1 MDHRSTRIAA
11 LGSEADLRRR
21 AMLDRRDFLR
31 LGAGAAVAV
40 AASGLLMDRAM
51 AQSPSAAAGS
61 PATQEFAG
69 TTLDLIGLAGEDGKV
84 ELEQWRSDRGVTLAT
99 SPFSSWDETFAKLKT
114 DTFDLALVANPY
126 VSLWGKAG
134 VLTPLDLSR
143 LTNWE
148 SMFPALKEADFL
160 RDEAGNVYAV
170 PIAWGDGPYI
180 YVPERVPTP
189 PTSIT
194 DLLDPAWK
202 GRLVTWDDPLLI
214 FHQLAVAKG
223 YPSPNLTTEQ
233 LADIQA
239 DARTIVSH
247 LVAFNSSYEDATDY
261 MVRGEAD
268 LAIGGW
274 EAMVNQAAAKGTTLD
289 FSFFTEAHG
298 GGWSDSLAIPTNA
311 VDVDA
316 AYAYIDA
323 MISPEVNAQV
333 ATNLVSGTVNSL
345 SVPMVDPSA
354 LIYDY
359 GIVES
364 TTSPIKFEAWTPP
377 LGAPDGMA
385 TKADWDAAW
394 AEIRAG

>member
-1 MDHRSTRIAA
+1 MDRRSTRIAS
-11 LGSEADLRRR
+11 LGSEADLRRW
-21 AMLDRRDFLR
+21 AMLGRRDFLR
-31 LGAGAAVAV
+31 LGAGAAGAV

-51 AQSPSAAAGS
+51 AQSPSAAAAS

-69 TTLDLIGLAGEDGKV
+69 ITLDLIGLDGEDGKV
-84 ELEQWRSDRGVTLAT
+84 ELEQWRTDRGITLAT

-126 VSLWGKAG
+126 VSLWGTAG
-134 VLTPLDLSR
+134 VLTPLDLTR
-143 LTNWE
+143 LSNWD
-148 SMFPALKEADFL
+148 SMFPALKDADFL
-160 RDEAGNVYAV
+160 RDGAGNVYAV

-180 YVPERVPTP
+180 YAPDRVPTP

-194 DLLDPAWK
+194 DLLDPSWS
-202 GRLVTWDDPLLI
+202 GRIVTFDDPLLI
-214 FHQLAVAKG
+214 FHMLAVAKG
-223 YPSPNLTTEQ
+223 YPSPNLTFEQ
-233 LADIQA
+233 LADVQA
-239 DARTIVSH
+239 DARTIVGH
-247 LVAFNSSYEDATDY
+247 LVAFNSGYQDATDY
-261 MVRGEAD
+261 LVRGEAD

-274 EAMVNQAAAKGTTLD
+274 EAMVNWADEKGTTLAFD
-289 FSFFTEAHG
+289 FFNEAHG

-316 AYAYIDA
+316 AYAYIDE
-323 MISPEVNAQV
+323 MISPAVNAQI
-333 ATNLVSGTVNSL
+333 ATNLISGTVNSL
-345 SVPMVDPSA
+345 SEPMVDPSA

-377 LGAPDGMA
+377 LEAADGMA
-385 TKADWDAAW
+385 TKADWDASW

>member
-1 MDHRSTRIAA
+1 MDRRTTRIAA
-11 LGSEADLRRR
+11 LGSEADLHRWG
-21 AMLDRRDFLR
+21 LLHRRDFLR
-31 LGAGAAVAV
+31 LGAGAAAAM
-40 AASGLLMDRAM
+40 AASGLLMERAM
-51 AQSPSAAAGS
+51 AQSPSAAAS
-61 PATQEFAG
+61 PVTQEFAG
-69 TTLDLIGLAGEDGKV
+69 VTLDMIGLAGEDGKV
-84 ELEQWRSDRGVTLAT
+84 ELEQWRTDRGITLAT

-134 VLTPLDLSR
+134 VLTPLDLTR
-143 LTNWE
+143 LTNWQ
-148 SMFPALKEADFL
+148 SVFPALKEADFL

-180 YVPERVPTP
+180 YVPDRVPTP

-214 FHQLAVAKG
+214 FHMLAVAKG
-223 YPSPNLTTEQ
+223 YPSPNLTDEQ
-233 LADIQA
+233 LADVLA

-247 LVAFNSSYEDATDY
+247 LVAFNTSYEDATDY

-274 EAMVNQAAAKGTTLD
+274 EAMVNQAEAKGTTLD
-289 FSFFTEAHG
+289 FGFFTEAHG

-323 MISPEVNAQV
+323 MISPAVNAQV
-333 ATNLVSGTVNSL
+333 ATNLISGTVNSL

-377 LGAPDGMA
+377 LEAPDGMA